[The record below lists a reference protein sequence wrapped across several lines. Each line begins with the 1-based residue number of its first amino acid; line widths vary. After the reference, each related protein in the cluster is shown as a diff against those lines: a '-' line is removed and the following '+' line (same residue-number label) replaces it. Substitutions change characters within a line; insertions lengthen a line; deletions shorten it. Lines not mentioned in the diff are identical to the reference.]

1 MLGKPHG
8 GMEKATKDETESFA
22 SSTDDFFK
30 WIVSNGGDADIVEK
44 LRSNGFTSKLS
55 LSNLDFSSPD
65 ASQFIQSLNVGQK
78 CLVQGLV
85 KLLNPDAERKVL
97 PNVSNPYAAGS
108 SKASSL
114 SDSTSSGSCTIKS
127 KIGKLF
133 NFGGRGG
140 GESSSGI
147 SAEFKPTQS
156 IRGKRP
162 FASGGKGK
170 GPMKKKIS
178 QIKVSVVALE
188 AMRKTTPTGAL
199 RSQLSHSI
207 WIGKSASE
215 EEVQKQIVEELG
227 CRTISFLYAQGKNLR
242 QAQLSDVHNAE
253 SWDADTVRALMG
265 SGALYVLKDPPSRA
279 TMSDSDSD
287 DNFTSVLRVSLYVY
301 SILLVCLDHFHH
313 SWLHAHYLGIPYHL
327 YDLFGQFDY

>member
-1 MLGKPHG
+1 M
-8 GMEKATKDETESFA
+8 
-22 SSTDDFFK
+22 
-30 WIVSNGGDADIVEK
+30 SNGGDADIVEK
-44 LRSNGFTSKLS
+44 LQSNCFTSKLS

-162 FASGGKGK
+162 
-170 GPMKKKIS
+170 
-178 QIKVSVVALE
+178 L
-188 AMRKTTPTGAL
+188 
-199 RSQLSHSI
+199 
-207 WIGKSASE
+207 
-215 EEVQKQIVEELG
+215 VE
-227 CRTISFLYAQGKNLR
+227 
-242 QAQLSDVHNAE
+242 
-253 SWDADTVRALMG
+253 
-265 SGALYVLKDPPSRA
+265 
-279 TMSDSDSD
+279 
-287 DNFTSVLRVSLYVY
+287 RVK
-301 SILLVCLDHFHH
+301 
-313 SWLHAHYLGIPYHL
+313 AR
-327 YDLFGQFDY
+327 